1 MILVLFLDKNLTLT
15 CHINETCRKAANAIR
30 SIGRIPKYL
39 TNENLEGLVNALVIS
54 RLDYCNSIL
63 LPKRELD
70 KLQRAQ
76 NTAARLITG
85 TKQYHHIKPALQ
97 KLQLLPVESRI
108 TFKIILITFKIFHG
122 LSPAYVSSL
131 LQEYH
136 PPRSLRSSSKSL
148 LTVPTM
154 NSVTFGERAFSFYA
168 PTLWNTLPD
177 SLKICPK
184 NIPISEILFLVT
196 RNII

>member
-54 RLDYCNSIL
+54 RLDCCNSIL

-76 NTAARLITG
+76 NTAARLITE
-85 TKQYHHIKPALQ
+85 TKQYHHIKPALYLNLFYISVGIIIFQ
-97 KLQLLPVESRI
+97 YNRQL
-108 TFKIILITFKIFHG
+108 
-122 LSPAYVSSL
+122 VSSL
-131 LQEYH
+131 YFY
-136 PPRSLRSSSKSL
+136 L
-148 LTVPTM
+148 L
-154 NSVTFGERAFSFYA
+154 
-168 PTLWNTLPD
+168 
-177 SLKICPK
+177 
-184 NIPISEILFLVT
+184 
-196 RNII
+196 

>member
-39 TNENLEGLVNALVIS
+39 TNENLEGLVNGLVIS

-154 NSVTFGERAFSFYA
+154 NSVTYGERTFSFYA